1 MGPFHFI
8 NLNVR
13 IFQLKKVVIMSLAL
27 YAVTEQN
34 TRGRQYPVELAKDRN
49 QFQRDYTRIL
59 HSTAFRRL
67 QHKTQVFSAN
77 RGDLFRTRM
86 SHSLEVEQISRSG
99 AKQLKINEDLCAA
112 LALGHDLGHAPFG
125 HMGQDIL
132 NDLMKNHGGFEHN
145 IQALRIV
152 QQLECPYPEYRGLN
166 LMFETREGLLKHC
179 PRQKVVGLGDVAAR
193 HLFGKSPTLEAQLV
207 DWSDAIAYCHADLE
221 DAFVMGLLKSDDLM
235 ELREYRTAWE
245 RIRHKLPIKQYPG
258 NEEFEKGGFDAIK
271 TKEAVIKAI
280 FRDMMAHAIE
290 DLVRTTKINLETY
303 CVKNLDDVR
312 NQKPLVCL
320 SDDAIIGHFEIKEF
334 SRRRIYTH
342 TIILEQRKREETMLR
357 GLFRAFEKSPELL
370 QASEFIEGEKDLYVV
385 ICDHIAGMTDRY
397 VAQVY
402 EEFLSDPQKIN
413 LLGEHVLEK
422 IHMKNLSKLDMPV
435 RRGIKM

>member
-1 MGPFHFI
+1 
-8 NLNVR
+8 
-13 IFQLKKVVIMSLAL
+13 MSLAS
-27 YAVTEQN
+27 YAVSEEN
-34 TRGRQYPVELAKDRN
+34 TRGRQYPIELAKDRN

-86 SHSLEVEQISRSG
+86 SHSLEVEQIARSG
-99 AKQLKINEDLCAA
+99 AKQLKLNEDLCAA

-125 HMGQDIL
+125 HMGQDVL
-132 NDLMKNHGGFEHN
+132 NDLMREHGGFEHN

-152 QQLECPYPEYRGLN
+152 QQLECPYPEYKGLN

-179 PRQKVVGLGDVAAR
+179 PRQKAGGLGEIASR
-193 HLFGKSPTLEAQLV
+193 HINGKSPTLEAQLV

-221 DAFVMGLLKSDDLM
+221 DAFVMGLLRSDDLL
-235 ELREYRTAWE
+235 ELKEYRAAWE
-245 RIRHKLPIKQYPG
+245 RLKHKLPIKQYPG
-258 NEEFEKGGFDAIK
+258 NEDFEKGNVELIK
-271 TKEAVIKAI
+271 TKEAIIKAI

-290 DLVRTTKINLETY
+290 DLVRTTKINLETH
-303 CVKNLDDVR
+303 CIKTLEDVR
-312 NQKPLVCL
+312 NNKPLVCL
-320 SDDAIIGHFEIKEF
+320 SDEAIIGHFEIKEF

-342 TIILEQRKREETMLR
+342 PLILEQRKREETMLR
-357 GLFRAFEKSPELL
+357 GLFHAFETNPELL
-370 QASEFIEGEKDLYVV
+370 SASEFVEREKDLYVL

-402 EEFLSDPQKIN
+402 EEFLNDPDKVQ
-413 LLGEHVLEK
+413 LLGPHILETEQ
-422 IHMKNLSKLDMPV
+422 MKDLSKLDMPV